1 MTSAL
6 LGCRVLLTRERP
18 GRLADLLEERGA
30 VVVHVALIEVIEPD
44 DGGAE
49 LRDAL
54 ERLEHFDWLVVSSAA
69 GAERVASALVA
80 RGTVRVAAV
89 GSTTAQ
95 ALTSAT
101 GRPPDLVPSVQRA
114 EALADDLIRAAGPEP
129 VRILVAQGDR
139 AASTLVD
146 RLRAAGHDVTVV
158 VAYRTMLRRPDP
170 TELDGADAL
179 LLASGS
185 AAEAWFDTVGDR
197 QPPIVVAIGPTT
209 ASTAQR
215 LGLKVTA
222 VAADHSLDGLV
233 TALEQVLCTGRQ
245 HNTGS

>member
-1 MTSAL
+1 VTSAL

-30 VVVHVALIEVIEPD
+30 VVKHVALIEVIEPE

-49 LRDAL
+49 LRDTL
-54 ERLEHFDWLVVSSAA
+54 GRLEHFDWLVVSSAP
-69 GAERVASALVA
+69 GAERVASAVA
-80 RGTVRVAAV
+80 AQATVRVAAV

-95 ALTSAT
+95 TLAAAT

-114 EALADDLIRAAGPEP
+114 EALAEELIQAAGPGSA
-129 VRILVAQGDR
+129 RILVAQGDR
-139 AASTLVD
+139 AAPTLVD

-158 VAYRTMLRRPDP
+158 VAYRTKLRRPDP

-185 AAEAWFDTVGDR
+185 AAEAWFDTMGDR
-197 QPPIVVAIGPTT
+197 QPPVVVAIGPTT
-209 ASTAQR
+209 AATAHR
-215 LGLKVTA
+215 LGLKVSA

-233 TALEQVLCTGRQ
+233 TALEQVLCTRQ
-245 HNTGS
+245 EGSALS